1 MVEQKSYSGYGLT
14 LIPLTKEDL
23 PTILKWRND
32 ERVLKYMMPSTPQ
45 NLFTITF
52 WFNSVKK
59 RTDHCAFMIISDD
72 TNEKIGF
79 IEFKN
84 IHPEK
89 GEGGTASFLNP
100 ELIGKGVGMRLN
112 FLKEKVYFDLGVST
126 IIVYLRNVNDRNI
139 HIWERLGAKYI
150 GMKDDF
156 KIYESTRETRYDAI
170 DVISK
175 ERGYYDE
182 WRLFRES
189 VMK

>member
-1 MVEQKSYSGYGLT
+1 MYSGYGLS
-14 LIPLTKEDL
+14 LIPLTKDDL

-32 ERVLKYMMPSTPQ
+32 ERVLKYMMPPTAQ
-45 NLFTITF
+45 TIFSLTF
-52 WFNSVKK
+52 WFNSVKN
-59 RTDHCAFMIISDD
+59 RADHCAFMIVSDD

-89 GEGGTASFLNP
+89 GEVGTASFLKP
-100 ELIGKGVGMRLN
+100 DLIGKGIGMRLN
-112 FLKEKVYFDLGVST
+112 FLKEKVFWDLGVSK
-126 IIVYLRNVNDRNI
+126 IIVYLRNLNARNI

-156 KIYESTRETRYDAI
+156 CIYESSRESRFEAI

-182 WRLFRES
+182 WCLFKES
-189 VMK
+189 VLK